1 MASNNYY
8 LGTDPESRLGDTP
21 RFFYGFRKNENGSLF
36 LVRSDQLRDKD
47 VVQINNPGEETE
59 NYTDFEVG
67 VDFFEGIDVNH
78 NPVYDNLRYQQY
90 RWDDRAMFYYVND
103 EGELVVRLN
112 SNYTYNNGDS
122 EE

>member
-36 LVRSDQLRDKD
+36 FVRSDQLRDQD
-47 VVQINNPGEETE
+47 VVEETE

>member
-1 MASNNYY
+1 MANSNYY
-8 LGTDPESRLGDTP
+8 LGQDPESRLGSTP

-36 LVRSDQLRDKD
+36 LERSDQTKGNDTIQL
-47 VVQINNPGEETE
+47 NSPGLEEE

-90 RWDDRAMFYYVND
+90 RWDDRALFYYVND
-103 EGELVVRLN
+103 EGELVVRV
-112 SNYTYNNGDS
+112 NNGHTYDNGAS
-122 EE
+122 EG

>member
-8 LGTDPESRLGDTP
+8 LGTSPEDRLGDTP

-47 VVQINNPGEETE
+47 VVQVNNPGEESE

-112 SNYTYNNGDS
+112 TNYTYNNGDS